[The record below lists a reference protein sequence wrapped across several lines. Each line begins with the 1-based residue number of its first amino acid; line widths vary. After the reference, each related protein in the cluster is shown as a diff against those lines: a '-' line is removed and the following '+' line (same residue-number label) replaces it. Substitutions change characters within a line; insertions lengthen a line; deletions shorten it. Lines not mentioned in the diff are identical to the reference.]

1 MVLMET
7 LAPMELCPMEWSTP
21 VNCAPWDVVLID
33 WCKISSNG
41 MEHSSEMCPVPHRM
55 VLMETLAPME
65 LVPHGMEHSCAPC
78 PIADG
83 SDGLV
88 RFSSRL

>member
-1 MVLMET
+1 MVLMNC
-7 LAPMELCPMEWSTP
+7 APSDGSP
-21 VNCAPWDVVLID
+21 VNCAPSDGSNGN
-33 WCKISSNG
+33 ISSNG
-41 MEHSSEMCPVPHRM
+41 TEHSSELCTVPHRM